1 MTEGL
6 GEEAE
11 AEEKPMTV
19 LQGPEGDVSF
29 RLLLNSVRAL
39 SCQFLPWPSTS
50 DVIGIY

>member
-6 GEEAE
+6 VGEEG
-11 AEEKPMTV
+11 AEEKIMMV